1 MKNNVY
7 IYIYYF
13 SLSYEIKGIPLNTK
27 NKTMMRVMML
37 ESDKHVIA
45 IVEEQSVGWAE
56 EVGGVG

>member
-1 MKNNVY
+1 MENVNNSMKNNAY

-45 IVEEQSVGWAE
+45 IVEE
-56 EVGGVG
+56 